1 MSFEPPAIAEPA
13 PWLSL
18 VGVGAD
24 GVAGLT
30 PAALRAIER
39 AKQVFGSARQLALV
53 AAHVRG
59 EARPWPS
66 PMAPGIAEV
75 LARRG
80 RATCV
85 LASGDPFYFGVGATL
100 ATSLRVDEFTCHPAP
115 SCVSL
120 AAARLGWPLH
130 DCDVVSLH
138 GRALSG
144 VVRYLQP
151 ARRVLALSW
160 DRHTPARLAALLV
173 ERGFGPSRLTVLE
186 RLGGAGE
193 RVLHTTA
200 AHYEL
205 AELADLNLVALE
217 LVAAPGALLL
227 PGRGSLP
234 DDAFEHDGQL
244 TKQDVRAITLSAL
257 APHPGELL
265 WDVGAGAGSIAIEWA
280 LCHPANRA
288 LAVER
293 DPARCERIARNAER
307 LGTPRVEVVQG
318 AAPEVLAGLP
328 APGAVFI
335 GGGAS
340 DGDVIERCWSALDSG
355 GRLVLN
361 GVSLETEALALAAH
375 ARLGGELRRI
385 AIESAAP
392 LGTMTAW
399 RPALPVVQWRI
410 AKPRG

>member
-24 GVAGLT
+24 GVTSLT
-30 PAALRAIER
+30 PAAQRAIER
-39 AKQVFGSARQLALV
+39 AEQVFGSTRQLGLV
-53 AAHVRG
+53 AALVHG
-59 EARPWPS
+59 QARPWPS

-80 RATCV
+80 RSTCV

-100 ATSLRVDEFTCHPAP
+100 AASLRVAEFTCHPAP

-120 AAARLGWPLH
+120 AAARLGWPLQ

-138 GRALSG
+138 GRALHSI
-144 VVRYLQP
+144 VRYLQP

-173 ERGFGPSRLTVLE
+173 ERGFGPSRLSVLE
-186 RLGGAGE
+186 QLGAADE
-193 RVLHTTA
+193 RVLHTTVA
-200 AHYEL
+200 KYDL
-205 AELADLNLVALE
+205 GELADLNLIALE
-217 LVAAPGALLL
+217 LDAASAVRLL
-227 PGRGSLP
+227 PWRASLR

-257 APHPGELL
+257 QPHPGELL

-280 LCHPANRA
+280 LCHRDNRA

-293 DPARCERIARNAER
+293 DPARCQRITRNAER
-307 LGTPRVEVVQG
+307 LGTPLVEVVQG
-318 AAPEVLAGLP
+318 AAPDVLARLP
-328 APGAVFI
+328 APNAVFI
-335 GGGAS
+335 GGGAT
-340 DGDVIERCWSALDSG
+340 DGDVIERSWSALARG

-361 GVSLETEALALAAH
+361 AVSLETEALALAAH
-375 ARLGGELRRI
+375 AKLGGELRRI

-410 AKPRG
+410 DKP